1 MTKREGGREEY
12 REINKGETTQEE
24 IWPRRASERQRRE
37 NGLGGGGI
45 IKTAQ
50 SLKEPRKVRPFKS
63 GSLKLYLGIPV
74 PSARSYTLVTP
85 KHLPSLPLISR
96 KQVHLSLFDSN
107 NNNNN
112 TCSTVIMK
120 RTSAFLCLFCF
131 CFSSL
136 WVGRMRVRFA
146 RLSLREKTYHH
157 ALTVQPQ

>member
-1 MTKREGGREEY
+1 MTKREGGRERY
-12 REINKGETTQEE
+12 REINKSEATQEE
-24 IWPRRASERQRRE
+24 SWPRRASERQRRE
-37 NGLGGGGI
+37 NGLGGWV

-74 PSARSYTLVTP
+74 PSARSYILVTP
-85 KHLPSLPLISR
+85 KYFPSLPLFTR
-96 KQVHLSLFDSN
+96 KQVHLSLFDS

-146 RLSLREKTYHH
+146 RLSLREKAYHH
-157 ALTVQPQ
+157 ALTIQPQ